1 VTTAPPSNEARP
13 AHGSARAAFDEL
25 CTLLTPVR
33 QGTLF
38 YSGEAPLVDW
48 GVPYGGLLVG
58 QALAAAADTVPEG
71 QWIRSLHAYFLQVGR
86 GDESVDIEVRPVHA
100 GRSSSWRTI
109 EVLQRER
116 LLLRMDAMFG
126 ADGQGP
132 THQAA
137 MPPAPAPESLPNIG
151 TQLSAYSDTFRPWDE
166 HSPFDLRYVS
176 TPPRLQDGAGAEAAS
191 RVWLGPAGTPPRD
204 RALAAALLAYST
216 DMCLLDACIQPHGLW
231 FGQSASGF
239 SLDHSIW
246 FHAPARVDDWLL
258 LDQRSPGQRDGR
270 GLSNAQLFA
279 RDGELLCSVAQLGSI
294 RPT

>member
-1 VTTAPPSNEARP
+1 MTTAPPSSEARP
-13 AHGSARAAFDEL
+13 AHVSAREAFDEL
-25 CTLLTPVR
+25 CTLLTPVA

-38 YSGEAPLVDW
+38 YSGEAPRVDW

-71 QWIRSLHAYFLQVGR
+71 QWVRSLHAYFLQVGR

-100 GRSSSWRTI
+100 GRSSSWRTV

-132 THQAA
+132 THQAP

-151 TQLSAYSDTFRPWDE
+151 TQLSSYSDTFRPWDE
-166 HSPFDLRYVS
+166 RSPFDLRYVS
-176 TPPRLQDGAGAEAAS
+176 TPPRLQGGVGGEAAT
-191 RVWLGPAGTPPRD
+191 RVWLGPAGTPPVD

-216 DMCLLDACIQPHGLW
+216 DMCLLDACIRPHGLW
-231 FGQSASGF
+231 FGESASGF

-258 LDQRSPGQRDGR
+258 LYQRSPGQRDGR